1 MEILIFQLSRQL
13 SYHYSSTPI
22 FCLEA
27 KTSSPSHIKD
37 SQQFFSKV
45 LTPSPIVF
53 IYHFSPQFVF
63 IIVKIANQSNRV
75 SRAAKFSHPRSV
87 CGIPCKGPKP
97 VSLPFH
103 MVQFSISACKFD
115 SKTTV
120 QIKLQSTFYFLL

>member
-37 SQQFFSKV
+37 SQQFFQGATAISDC
-45 LTPSPIVF
+45 LHLS
-53 IYHFSPQFVF
+53 FSPQFVF